1 MAKKSFAVIGLGR
14 FGLSLID
21 ELIRQEHDVLVID
34 KDPEKIQKVAKK
46 ATHAVTVDTTDVGAL
61 KDIGITSIDHVVVAI
76 GKDIQASILTTLILK
91 ELGVK
96 NITVKVQNEYHE
108 KVVEKLGVDDTVYPE
123 KSAGYNL
130 ASRLATGEYV
140 LDYYDLGD
148 KHTFFS
154 IHLNEEHMTSVT
166 VDPINL
172 KNQIK
177 KVAQVELIAIHQDQ
191 SVYTPKDEVEVHAG
205 AELWLLGSHAE
216 MKTFIK
222 DWFKESHK
230 ED

>member
-14 FGLSLID
+14 FGLALMD
-21 ELIRQEHDVLVID
+21 ELLRQEHDVLVID
-34 KDPEKIQKVAKK
+34 NKPDRIQKVAKK
-46 ATHAVTVDTTDVGAL
+46 VTHAVTIDTTDKEAL
-61 KDIGITSIDHVVVAI
+61 KDIGITAIDHVVVAI
-76 GKDIQASILTTLILK
+76 GKDIQASILTTLILN

-96 NITVKVQNEYHE
+96 HITVKVQNEYHQ
-108 KVVEKLGVDDTVYPE
+108 KVVEKLGVTDTVFPE

-148 KHTFFS
+148 KHTFFCIS
-154 IHLNEEHMTSVT
+154 LDAEHMTT
-166 VDPINL
+166 AAVDPVNL

-177 KVAQVELIAIHQDQ
+177 KVAAVELVAVHQDQ
-191 SVYTPKDEVEVHAG
+191 SVYSPKDQFEVQAG

-216 MKTFIK
+216 MRKFIR
-222 DWFKESHK
+222 DWFKDK
-230 ED
+230 PQDD